1 MLGFTKT
8 ARSIFFGGAFILD
21 FSFQHVV
28 YFFSNHRRGTS
39 DKSMAGK
46 KAFHPDH
53 ALKKA
58 MDVFLE
64 RGYEG
69 TSVEDLVQETR
80 LWRGSLDDTLGYK
93 HALYLSAL
101 DP

>member
-21 FSFQHVV
+21 FSFQHVI

-46 KAFHPDH
+46 KTFYSKNVHRFFQAVIWIKKFFSPHFFFLFFFSCIFKKYIYIFV
-53 ALKKA
+53 LKFK
-58 MDVFLE
+58 DK
-64 RGYEG
+64 RN
-69 TSVEDLVQETR
+69 S
-80 LWRGSLDDTLGYK
+80 K
-93 HALYLSAL
+93 
-101 DP
+101 